1 MSILCLL
8 FFHELP
14 LGFILA
20 NCYGGFLLH
29 SRAMDKVGGGALLW
43 ERKGDTRYACHP
55 TGGGMQLHRP
65 YMMVARAPAQS
76 IIADCTEG
84 EIYDE
89 IAFLAT
95 KARCA

>member
-1 MSILCLL
+1 
-8 FFHELP
+8 
-14 LGFILA
+14 
-20 NCYGGFLLH
+20 
-29 SRAMDKVGGGALLW
+29 
-43 ERKGDTRYACHP
+43 
-55 TGGGMQLHRP
+55 MQLHRP

-95 KARCA
+95 KARCAWGKWTDSDRDGLGDERAISNVRKCAFTRAWSMYTATG